1 MDYAIYISF
10 SFYIL
15 HLMAN
20 YFYFDHTLS
29 LSKPQG
35 SESPCY
41 HIKILAEKWKLTGVS
56 KACLVQWFSGY
67 ELRTMALAGNKSERR
82 FPCVCQGTQSES
94 LGSVLQ
100 HKTCPDMLWH

>member
-1 MDYAIYISF
+1 MDYAIYILF

-35 SESPCY
+35 SESSCY
-41 HIKILAEKWKLTGVS
+41 HIKILAEKWKLPEFRR
-56 KACLVQWFSGY
+56 LVWCSG
-67 ELRTMALAGNKSERR
+67 
-82 FPCVCQGTQSES
+82 FQ
-94 LGSVLQ
+94 VLS
-100 HKTCPDMLWH
+100 